1 MNNISFQGRT
11 CLFFNPNAY
20 DKARVTTSNAYR
32 HLYNTNKSR
41 LTNGKVFTSVADAQN
56 LAVIVRNDKD
66 GIMKHVP
73 INGKIEQV
81 IEEIAQKIDEL
92 KEMSK
97 GKLTAWIIGGEK
109 IESPNGNKT
118 IEAVNKIADLIC
130 DRPDIDTSILAG
142 SKSGED
148 KIVLHTA
155 KDRLDITLDK
165 ILNYNPKTKQPV
177 QEDLEKYFDIV
188 ELNNTELLG
197 A

>member
-11 CLFFNPNAY
+11 CLMLNPSAY
-20 DKARVTTSNAYR
+20 DKARNTTANTYR
-32 HLYNTNKSR
+32 HLYNNNKCK
-41 LTNGKVFTSVADAQN
+41 LTNGKVYTSVADALN
-56 LAVIVRNDKD
+56 LAVIIRNDKD

-73 INGKIEQV
+73 INGRVEQV
-81 IEEIAQKIDEL
+81 IEEIAEKIEEL
-92 KEMSK
+92 KTMSK

-118 IEAVNKIADLIC
+118 IEAVKKLADLIC

-165 ILNYNPKTKQPV
+165 ILNFNPKNQKNV
-177 QEDLEKYFDIV
+177 EEDLEKYFDIV